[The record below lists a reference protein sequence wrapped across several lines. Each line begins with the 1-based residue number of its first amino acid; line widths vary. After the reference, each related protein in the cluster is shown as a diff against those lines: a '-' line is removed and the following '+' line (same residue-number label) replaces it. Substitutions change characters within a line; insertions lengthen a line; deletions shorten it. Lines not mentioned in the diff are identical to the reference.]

1 MNTPGHT
8 CPAIDAAQSAFRRL
22 AWRVN
27 HPEHVG
33 VTAAE
38 VVSEG
43 LALLEQVRAENVQ
56 LRQACAHRDI
66 VIQRLENDVKALE
79 DHARTLKHVYE
90 VTAETAE
97 HYVRAAMS
105 RP

>member
-1 MNTPGHT
+1 MNPPGHT

-27 HPEHVG
+27 HPDHVG
-33 VTAAE
+33 VTASE

-56 LRQACAHRDI
+56 LRQACAYRDL
-66 VIQRLENDVKALE
+66 VIRNLEVEVKHLEQYGNDL
-79 DHARTLKHVYE
+79 RTIYADA
-90 VTAETAE
+90 TASAE
-97 HYVRAAMS
+97 HWMKVAGVR
-105 RP
+105 R